1 MEEQTASRAAGFNA
15 RVPSSAKSSNPG
27 IVRSICESGCES
39 IVLRSAVVMSS
50 SSWLT
55 ARSRSRQPSGASR
68 RQTAVIPSI
77 SGADGASWRLDEAL
91 GAVLGDALDRPSGV
105 MEGGEGG
112 TNVASRQSH
121 CSAEK
126 ARRVQAVNRC

>member
-15 RVPSSAKSSNPG
+15 PRTLQREILEPG

-68 RQTAVIPSI
+68 RQTADPV
-77 SGADGASWRLDEAL
+77 DQW
-91 GAVLGDALDRPSGV
+91 
-105 MEGGEGG
+105 
-112 TNVASRQSH
+112 SRWS
-121 CSAEK
+121 ELE
-126 ARRVQAVNRC
+126 VG